1 MENVN
6 LTALERRK
14 IIQQNALNM
23 GINDEFIS
31 KLVDTFYDHV
41 RYHERLGPIFDD
53 VIGNN
58 WDAHLLKMKSFWSSV
73 AMNSG
78 TYSGQPVPVHRKLTN
93 VREADFDIWLSLFE
107 KTLIEIAPTEEV
119 IPYFMER
126 AARIAQSLQLSMF
139 GVPELRQ
146 GRL

>member
-1 MENVN
+1 MEHVS

-14 IIQQNALNM
+14 LIQQNALNM

-41 RYHERLGPIFDD
+41 RKHDRLGPIFDD
-53 VIGNN
+53 IIGDN
-58 WDAHLLKMKSFWSSV
+58 WTPHLLKMKSFWSSV

-78 TYSGQPVPVHRKLTN
+78 TYSGQPVPVHRKLTK
-93 VREADFDIWLSLFE
+93 VREDDFNIWLSLFE
-107 KTLIEIAPTEEV
+107 KTLIEIAPTKEV
-119 IPYFMER
+119 IPYFMDR
-126 AARIAQSLQLSMF
+126 AARIAQSLQLAMF

>member
-41 RYHERLGPIFDD
+41 RKHDRLGPIFDD
-53 VIGNN
+53 IIGDN
-58 WDAHLLKMKSFWSSV
+58 WTPHLLKMKSFWSSV

>member
-41 RYHERLGPIFDD
+41 RKHDRLGPIFDD
-53 VIGNN
+53 IIGDN
-58 WDAHLLKMKSFWSSV
+58 WTPHLLKMKSFWSSV

-126 AARIAQSLQLSMF
+126 AARIAQSLQLAMF

-146 GRL
+146 GRR